1 MSSNAIDMDLTQS
14 TRMEGLVSAL
24 REIEEG
30 VLDVALSSNVGTSA
44 IVNKDGLLLHQDREI
59 VSKVLGEVCDY
70 LQEIGLLER
79 YKLREAYI
87 ELLNRIAFLRTEE
100 LLSDGI
106 NAQNFR
112 EKLIANLPFTD
123 ILASS
128 FNHILKQLITTL
140 NLIRD
145 IVIKELKEL
154 AVFKNA
160 NVNPD
165 LSVSIIADVAMKA
178 QLIVELGLLDYTHEQ

>member
-1 MSSNAIDMDLTQS
+1 MSSDLLDMDFTQS
-14 TRMEGLVSAL
+14 THMEGLVSAL
-24 REIEEG
+24 REIEES
-30 VLDVALSSNVGTSA
+30 VLSEARLNNPGTSV
-44 IVNKDGLLLHQDREI
+44 IVSKDGLLLHRDTEMVAKI
-59 VSKVLGEVCDY
+59 LGEVCDY

-79 YKLREAYI
+79 YELREGYI

-100 LLSDGI
+100 LLSDDI

-145 IVIKELKEL
+145 VVIKELKEL
-154 AVFKNA
+154 AVFKDA
-160 NVNPD
+160 KINPD
-165 LSVSIIADVAMKA
+165 LSASILADVAMKA
-178 QLIVELGLLDYTHEQ
+178 QLIVELGLLDYTLEQ